1 MTATTRKPLEGT
13 QHRAMLFISG
23 YIFEY
28 GYPPTVREIGA
39 YLRLSSTSSTN
50 YILKQLQ
57 RKGYISRRAN
67 IPRSIQV
74 IPAGAS

>member
-1 MTATTRKPLEGT
+1 MTAIVREPLEGT
-13 QHRAMLFISG
+13 QRRALQFIAG

-57 RKGYISRRAN
+57 SKGYISRRAN

-74 IPAGAS
+74 IRGGTS